1 MAYNIQLAQR
11 LTQSTDALF
20 SGVKKRGV
28 SSIATGTKVFSLSSQ
43 ILEKTQM
50 YLSGAWNDP
59 ELKRKRGINGF
70 LMDVVKETVVD
81 LQSEITDYPLE
92 TEDRIQ
98 SHYSKHPVKIRV
110 SGVCSDIR
118 VHDPND
124 QWGIENILDDITEM
138 SEKLTMISG
147 ALGVG
152 KAVKYGSRVTSFMN
166 TTHVLYRKLKE
177 SANMLSKVYNRFKGI
192 EDPNEPKTS
201 QINAFEQLENMW
213 STGALLNVETPY
225 KVYDNCVIEN
235 LSFTQPE
242 DTLQQTMIEVTFK
255 QLTLNTAA
263 VGFHKAITDEKT
275 FTQLA
280 QAEKKNNPNGNS
292 SDSFL
297 VGSFVEGY
305 NKDVKSG
312 KEGTSKQRATQEYMQ
327 NNKLKST
334 KQISASML

>member
-1 MAYNIQLAQR
+1 MAYNIKLAQS
-11 LTQSTDALF
+11 LTQSTNALF

-28 SSIATGTKVFSLSSQ
+28 SSISTGTKVFSLSSQ

-59 ELKRKRGINGF
+59 KLRQKKGINGF
-70 LMDVVKETVVD
+70 LMDVVKETVVE

-98 SHYSKHPVKIRV
+98 SHYSKHPVKIKV

-124 QWGIENILDDITEM
+124 QWNIERILDDLTEM

-152 KAVKYGSRVTSFMN
+152 KAVKYGTRVTSFMN

-177 SANMLSKVYNRFKGI
+177 SANMLSKVYNRIKGI

-201 QINAFEQLENMW
+201 QINAFEQLETMW

-242 DTLQQTMIEVTFK
+242 DTLQQTMIDVTFK
-255 QLTLNTAA
+255 QLTLNSAA

-275 FTQLA
+275 FNQLSE
-280 QAEKKNNPNGNS
+280 AEKKNNPSGDS

-297 VGSFVEGY
+297 VGKHVENY
-305 NKDVKSG
+305 NRAVKNGESNS
-312 KEGTSKQRATQEYMQ
+312 TYQRATKEYMQ
-327 NNKLKST
+327 NEKLKST